1 MRRTNRYRTVIL
13 FLAPALIVYG
23 VFFFYPAIRAL
34 YVSLF
39 EWSGF
44 VPKMDFVGLDNFK
57 ELARDKIFWKSLKN
71 TMFYLVIGGALTL
84 SIALLFAALVSKSSL
99 WGRRLFRAIIFFP
112 VVVPAVGLGI
122 IGTFFF
128 NPAGILNDVLR
139 TLHLEMLTKTWLGPK
154 LALYSVLATIIWAT
168 AGFSMV
174 VFAAGME
181 KIPPTFA
188 EAARVEGANE
198 IQIFFR
204 ITVPMIWDVITITVV
219 FWIIGALK
227 MFELIY
233 TLTLGGPNWS
243 TSTISIFTYV
253 MAFGQ
258 RETIY
263 RMGYGTAAGVVLLL
277 LVIVGSGL
285 TMLVMRREA
294 VEY

>member
-1 MRRTNRYRTVIL
+1 MRRTNRYRTIVL
-13 FLAPALIVYG
+13 FLTPALIVYG
-23 VFFFYPAIRAL
+23 LFFFYPAMRAL

-44 VPKMDFVGLDNFK
+44 VPKMEFVGLANFK
-57 ELARDKIFWKSLKN
+57 ELARDKIFWKALKN
-71 TMFYLVIGGALTL
+71 TMVYLVAGGAFTL
-84 SIALLFAALVSKSSL
+84 SIALLFAALVSKSTF
-99 WGRRLFRAIIFFP
+99 WGRKLLRAIIFFP
-112 VVVPAVGLGI
+112 IVVPAVGLGI

-139 TLHLEMLTKTWLGPK
+139 TLGLDMLTRTWLGPD
-154 LALYSVLATIIWAT
+154 LAIYSMLAAIVWAT

-174 VFAAGME
+174 VFAAGIE
-181 KIPPTFA
+181 KIPPTYA

-204 ITVPMIWDVITITVV
+204 ITLPMIWDVVTITVV

-263 RMGYGTAAGVVLLL
+263 RMGYGTAAGVVLLF
-277 LVIVGSGL
+277 LVIAGSGL
-285 TMLVMRREA
+285 TMFLMRREA
-294 VEY
+294 IEY

>member
-1 MRRTNRYRTVIL
+1 MRRVNRYRTVIL
-13 FLAPALIVYG
+13 FLAPALVVYG

-44 VPKMDFVGLDNFK
+44 VPKMEFIGLANFK
-57 ELARDKIFWKSLKN
+57 ELARDKIFWKALKN
-71 TMFYLVIGGALTL
+71 TMIYLGVGGIFTL
-84 SIALLFAALVSKSSL
+84 SLALLFAGVLSRSTL

-122 IGTFFF
+122 VGTFFF
-128 NPAGILNDVLR
+128 NPAGILNGVLR
-139 TLHLEMLTKTWLGPK
+139 SLHLEMLTQTWLGPK
-154 LALYSVLATIIWAT
+154 LAIYSVLATIVWAT
-168 AGFSMV
+168 VGFSMV
-174 VFAAGME
+174 VFAAGIE
-181 KIPPTFA
+181 KIPPTYA

-198 IQIFFR
+198 VQIFFGVT
-204 ITVPMIWDVITITVV
+204 IPMIWDVITITVV

-243 TSTISIFTYV
+243 TSTMSIFTYV

-263 RMGYGTAAGVVLLL
+263 RMGYGTAGGVVLLF
-277 LVIVGSGL
+277 LVIIGSGL
-285 TMLVMRREA
+285 TMLLMRREA
-294 VEY
+294 IEY

>member
-1 MRRTNRYRTVIL
+1 MRRTNRYRTIVL
-13 FLAPALIVYG
+13 FLTPALIVYG
-23 VFFFYPAIRAL
+23 LFFFYPAMRAL

-44 VPKMDFVGLDNFK
+44 VPKMEFVGLANFK
-57 ELARDKIFWKSLKN
+57 ELARDTIFWKALKN
-71 TMFYLVIGGALTL
+71 TMVYLVAGGAFTL
-84 SIALLFAALVSKSSL
+84 SIALLFAALVSKSTF
-99 WGRRLFRAIIFFP
+99 WGRKLLRAIIFFP
-112 VVVPAVGLGI
+112 IVVPAVGLGI

-139 TLHLEMLTKTWLGPK
+139 TLGLDMLTRTWLGPD
-154 LALYSVLATIIWAT
+154 LAIYSMLAAIVWAT

-174 VFAAGME
+174 VFAAGIE
-181 KIPPTFA
+181 KIPPTYA

-204 ITVPMIWDVITITVV
+204 ITLPMIWDVVTITVV

-263 RMGYGTAAGVVLLL
+263 RMGYGTAAGVVLLF
-277 LVIVGSGL
+277 LVIAGSGL
-285 TMLVMRREA
+285 TMFLMRREA
-294 VEY
+294 IEY